1 LEYLE
6 LTNFKSLISIIG
18 DKAQYTSKGD
28 PMSSLNQ
35 KSWMS
40 DSTLDL
46 FIKHHEESEEFWT
59 QVNKM
64 AEEYELPTDY
74 ILMEFV

>member
-1 LEYLE
+1 MS
-6 LTNFKSLISIIG
+6 TPKS
-18 DKAQYTSKGD
+18 
-28 PMSSLNQ
+28 

-46 FIKHHEESEEFWT
+46 FIQHHEESEDFWI